1 MTSVLNHQLQIFKEN
16 LEDSSISQITYHPT
30 AADTIQKG
38 CNQTR
43 YSIIIK
49 NTEDWKNMGR
59 AYLSVKYKL
68 VQSDGATDL
77 ANGANVALAGSAF
90 CLWERAELL
99 VDNQVVSSIQHQQ
112 IANLML
118 TLAGQSDDYYR
129 TNQSVFHKDT
139 GAPNLAAGDVNN
151 TGYTVKKA
159 IYADSKFVEAV
170 LPLKEIFGYCSQDKV
185 DRGLRYE
192 ILLTKASD
200 ANMIFQD
207 ANGGDASKV
216 YIDDVSVWVPKV
228 VPSIQATQMLEN
240 SMNMGQVIRKEWL
253 GRQAFRSPLLA
264 ANDTSISWRIQNSS
278 VKPRHVFVAF
288 QNSIQINAITQN
300 NMVFSHQNVNSLY
313 LNVNTEQCPREAY
326 RCDFTP
332 ATKSIGRVRR
342 DFEEF
347 NNVFHDETSGSL
359 VNETDFASGLY
370 TIFHFDLS
378 NVSPDVMHGDAA
390 DLTLRGTRT
399 GTNAC
404 YIYAVV
410 CGEKEASVSGFGSS
424 LRMEL
429 M

>member
-16 LEDSSISQITYHPT
+16 LEDSSINQITYHPT

-49 NTEDWKNMGR
+49 NTEDWKNLGR
-59 AYLSVKYKL
+59 AYLTVKYKL
-68 VQSDGATDL
+68 VQNDGATAL

-90 CLWERAELL
+90 CMWERAELL

-118 TLAGQSDDYYR
+118 TLASQSDDYYR

-139 GAPNLAAGDVNN
+139 GAPNLAAGDAANV
-151 TGYTVKKA
+151 GYTVKKA
-159 IYADSKFVEAV
+159 IYSDSKFVEAV
-170 LPLKEIFGYCSQDKV
+170 LPLKEMFGYCSQDKC

-216 YIDDVSVWVPKV
+216 YIDDVSVWCPKI

-278 VKPRHVFVAF
+278 VKPRSVFVAF
-288 QNSIQINAITQN
+288 QNSTQINSHTAN
-300 NMVFSHQNVNSLY
+300 NMVFSHQNVNSLF
-313 LNVNTEQCPREAY
+313 LNVNTDQYPREAY

-332 ATKSIGRVRR
+332 ATKTIGRVRR
-342 DFEEF
+342 DFEEY

-359 VNETDFASGLY
+359 VNEIDFASGLY

-378 NVSPDVMHGDAA
+378 NVNPDVMHGDAA

-429 M
+429 L